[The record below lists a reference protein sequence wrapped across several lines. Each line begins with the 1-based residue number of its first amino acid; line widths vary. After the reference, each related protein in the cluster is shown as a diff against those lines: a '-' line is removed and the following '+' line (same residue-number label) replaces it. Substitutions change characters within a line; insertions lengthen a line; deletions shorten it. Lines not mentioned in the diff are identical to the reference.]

1 MSAKKNTKDTDS
13 DVDIPAMNFESP
25 ADETL
30 MTTVEVMRF
39 LNLSR
44 TKVWMM
50 IQNEGMPAFKIGGD
64 YRFRKSELIVWME
77 KYRFSK
83 KK

>member
-1 MSAKKNTKDTDS
+1 MLAKKNNS
-13 DVDIPAMNFESP
+13 GEPGGAPAPNADLPS
-25 ADETL
+25 DETL

-50 IQNEGMPAFKIGGD
+50 IQNEGLPAFKFGGD
-64 YRFRKSELIVWME
+64 YRFRKSELVAWME
-77 KYRFSK
+77 RYRFEK
-83 KK
+83 KG